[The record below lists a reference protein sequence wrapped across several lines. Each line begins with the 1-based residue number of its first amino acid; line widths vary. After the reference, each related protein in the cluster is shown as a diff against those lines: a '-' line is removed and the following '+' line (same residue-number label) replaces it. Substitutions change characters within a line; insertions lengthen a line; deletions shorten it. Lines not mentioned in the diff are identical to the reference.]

1 MILRLTILLLI
12 FGCSGHFDNNGLPT
26 DCMVEYGVETCVEL
40 DELYEIANNE
50 YLSATD
56 ESDIL
61 NQWEGL
67 QNINSCKESSCPETN
82 N

>member
-50 YLSATD
+50 YLSAT
-56 ESDIL
+56 EDIS
-61 NQWEGL
+61 NKFEIF
-67 QNINSCKESSCPETN
+67 QNIQSCKESSCPETN
-82 N
+82 Y